1 MNCLLRVFSMKHES
15 TSFFTSLKASTLT
28 ACVWPRYSSRETAR
42 RSCSMRSKFMIS
54 PQSLGRWSL
63 HLLPV
68 LESPRDQVLIHAAV
82 LSAEMTKHHAA
93 WVWGAAWGPDVTLF
107 NQPLYSSSGK
117 DGDARLHASD
127 APFHPVICL
136 VVDWWITCGCPPV
149 RSPLVL
155 KWEWCGWWRS
165 QPPNPWT
172 APSERTQLWWL
183 IMRQINQSPSQLEKD
198 ALYLRL
204 ALNISSFK

>member
-1 MNCLLRVFSMKHES
+1 MNCMLLVFSMKHES

-42 RSCSMRSKFMIS
+42 RSCSMRSKFMTS

-82 LSAEMTKHHAA
+82 LSAEMTKHHSA

-107 NQPLYSSSGK
+107 NQPLYSTSGK
-117 DGDARLHASD
+117 DGDTRLHALD

-149 RSPLVL
+149 RPLLVL

-165 QPPNPWT
+165 QPPTPGRHPVRGHSCGDWSWGRSISHHVSLKRTPCNP
-172 APSERTQLWWL
+172 
-183 IMRQINQSPSQLEKD
+183 
-198 ALYLRL
+198 RL
-204 ALNISSFK
+204 VPNSSIFK